1 MGRRKH
7 FKRRLLN
14 KNDKQEDNK
23 SIEIIDNPF
32 QTSLNY
38 LEAQKMVEL
47 TFDNQKYY
55 LEMSE
60 VMKIA
65 LINKVG
71 EE

>member
-1 MGRRKH
+1 MGRKNLL
-7 FKRRLLN
+7 KRPTSKN
-14 KNDKQEDNK
+14 NDKQEDNK
-23 SIEIIDNPF
+23 SIEIIDYPL

-38 LEAQKMVEL
+38 LDAWKMVQI

>member
-1 MGRRKH
+1 
-7 FKRRLLN
+7 
-14 KNDKQEDNK
+14 
-23 SIEIIDNPF
+23 
-32 QTSLNY
+32 
-38 LEAQKMVEL
+38 MVQI